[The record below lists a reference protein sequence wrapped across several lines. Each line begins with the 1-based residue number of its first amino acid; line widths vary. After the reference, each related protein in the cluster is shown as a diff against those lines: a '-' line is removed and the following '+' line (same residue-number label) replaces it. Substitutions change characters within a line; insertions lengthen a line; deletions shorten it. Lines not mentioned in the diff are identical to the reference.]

1 MKEET
6 FDDINGERNF
16 TQSLTL
22 KNVCDAKLNVSVSLL
37 SSLGETPGIMPRLL
51 LLNLHHSTIR
61 IINN

>member
-51 LLNLHHSTIR
+51 SNLHHSTIR

>member
-22 KNVCDAKLNVSVSLL
+22 KNVCDAKLNVSVRNFKSVPK
-37 SSLGETPGIMPRLL
+37 TVNRMPY
-51 LLNLHHSTIR
+51 
-61 IINN
+61 